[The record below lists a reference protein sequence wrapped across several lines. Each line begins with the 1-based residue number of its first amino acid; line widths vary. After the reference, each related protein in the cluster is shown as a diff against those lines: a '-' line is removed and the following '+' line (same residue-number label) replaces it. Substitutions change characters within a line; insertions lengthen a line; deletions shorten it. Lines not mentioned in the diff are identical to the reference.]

1 MALSGDGWLNEPLRA
16 VCFPVLPPSVA
27 AVYLITD
34 LGSGFTLTPSEGKC
48 AISSSNALTGSS
60 SVMTRAVFT
69 SGGTELNYGGSSS
82 FYVAS
87 VPTGTTQATVYM
99 ASNAV
104 SLKITCQ
111 AIQVV

>member
-1 MALSGDGWLNEPLRA
+1 M
-16 VCFPVLPPSVA
+16 
-27 AVYLITD
+27 
-34 LGSGFTLTPSEGKC
+34 
-48 AISSSNALTGSS
+48 TG
-60 SVMTRAVFT
+60 AVFT

-99 ASNAV
+99 ASSTV
-104 SLKITCQ
+104 SLKIPWQ